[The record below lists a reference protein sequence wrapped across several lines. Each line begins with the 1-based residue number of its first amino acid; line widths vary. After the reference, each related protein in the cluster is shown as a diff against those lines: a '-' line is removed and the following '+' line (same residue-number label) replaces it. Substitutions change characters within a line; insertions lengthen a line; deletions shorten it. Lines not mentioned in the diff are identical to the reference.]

1 MIAMSSSTSLSLRQ
15 TPHPGTIDFDRCESD
30 PTTPDAIDLAA
41 HPSWVIAIAIEDA
54 DLTLGGKPL
63 CAWYEEDRRRLISC
77 VDDYDNDDAN
87 EEMRGRQR
95 ERVVGQS
102 AITISKAEP

>member
-1 MIAMSSSTSLSLRQ
+1 MSSSTSLSLRQ
-15 TPHPGTIDFDRCESD
+15 TPHPGTVDFDRCESD
-30 PTTPDAIDLAA
+30 PTTPDSIDLAA
-41 HPSWVIAIAIEDA
+41 HPSWVITIAIEDA

-77 VDDYDNDDAN
+77 VDDYDNDDGK

-95 ERVVGQS
+95 ERALGPS
-102 AITISKAEP
+102 AITVPKPGP